1 MKHIMYLNSMK
12 SKYFLLCII
21 LTGVLFFSGCDCD
34 KDDKII
40 EPTNSIIYKLDG
52 RTVKY
57 GDPFPIAIDLS
68 EDGQVDFTIFV
79 ELTAN
84 SQGDR
89 LYAGMNPIGINLIK
103 SGPPIDE
110 NFLSMGLLV
119 AETPGEK
126 IDLSVGQNQQW
137 TSDFGAL
144 AIRNTFTN
152 GEVSYEGNWSDSEQI
167 VGIQHKIN
175 QTIYFGWL
183 RIKFDKGTEVVTLI
197 DYAYDSFE
205 NQPILAGVK
214 SN

>member
-1 MKHIMYLNSMK
+1 MESK
-12 SKYFLLCII
+12 SCLLFVI
-21 LTGVLFFSGCDCD
+21 LIGGLLLSGCK
-34 KDDKII
+34 KDDILI

-52 RTVKY
+52 RTVKL
-57 GDPFPIAIDLS
+57 GDPLPIAIDLS

-89 LYAGMNPIGINLIK
+89 LYAGMNPIGANLIK

-119 AETPGEK
+119 AEFPGST
-126 IDLSVGQNQQW
+126 IDFNVESNQQW
-137 TSDFGAL
+137 TPEFGAL

-152 GEVSYEGNWSDSEQI
+152 GNISYEGNWSDSEQI
-167 VGIQHKIN
+167 VGIQNKIN
-175 QTIYFGWL
+175 QAAYFGWL
-183 RIKFDKGTEVVTLI
+183 RIKFDKMTEIVTLI
-197 DYAYDSFE
+197 DYAYDSIAS
-205 NQPILAGVK
+205 QPIIAGAK

>member
-1 MKHIMYLNSMK
+1 MK
-12 SKYFLLCII
+12 SKYFFLCTI
-21 LTGVLFFSGCDCD
+21 LTGVLLISGCNYD
-34 KDDKII
+34 KADEILD
-40 EPTNSIIYKLDG
+40 PPNSIIYKLDG

-89 LYAGMNPIGINLIK
+89 LYVGMNPIGANLIK

-119 AETPGEK
+119 AEIQGAT
-126 IDLSVGQNQQW
+126 IDLNVGQNKQW
-137 TSDFGAL
+137 TPDFGAL
-144 AIRNTFTN
+144 VIRNTSSN
-152 GEVSYEGNWSDSEQI
+152 GQVSYEGNWADSEQI
-167 VGIQHKIN
+167 VGIQNKIN
-175 QTIYFGWL
+175 QKIYFGWL
-183 RIKFDKGTEVVTLI
+183 RIKFDKTTEIVTLI
-197 DYAYDSFE
+197 DYAYDSVE
-205 NQPILAGVK
+205 NQHILGGAK